1 MNRLTA
7 ILLFAVVFMIGGFGG
22 SMISDRST
30 DKVVEERTEEIEE
43 ESNDKQDEI
52 DEQQNEIESWEIFAN
67 HIDRTK
73 PALEQ
78 LQENSSNNL
87 NAFIRNSP
95 QELPTEVNR
104 NTEGVFIHFLKEVL
118 ATDEVPYEMI
128 QYSLIFKE
136 KQHGETFIRAV
147 KYYQERHGL
156 PADGMIDPGG
166 LTSQLLEEDI
176 RERLR

>member
-1 MNRLTA
+1 
-7 ILLFAVVFMIGGFGG
+7 V
-22 SMISDRST
+22 ISARST
-30 DKVVEERTEEIEE
+30 DQAQETGRPLGWFAANQTQIG
-43 ESNDKQDEI
+43 
-52 DEQQNEIESWEIFAN
+52 SWEIFAN